1 MLEAMIFGGLR
12 VAAALLLMMGIV
24 LALRS
29 ASAATRHA
37 VWRAGFGVALL
48 LPVVALALPWRIEV
62 LPGRVVTSDAA
73 LFGSQPTPAPVA
85 DASDSWKHGAEPSTI
100 ESGAA
105 PFAEAPAYET
115 PAAPYE
121 SATAASS
128 SVDLR
133 LALLIVWLAGAVL
146 LAARLV
152 VGHVAVSRIVRG
164 GRRLESSDWTSPLY
178 EAADIV
184 DVAVDVDLV
193 ASDKVTMPF
202 TAGVRRPV
210 IVLPESA
217 NGWDIERRRAVLMH
231 ELAHVRRADLVPHHI
246 ARWVCALHWFNPLA
260 WAGAR
265 RMRAESERAADDL
278 VLNAGTRAS
287 DYADHLLQIVSS
299 AGRSLMPAPALPLA
313 QRREFEGRML
323 AILEPGIRRRGPG
336 RLQSLAVTALVLLMT
351 LPLAALDR
359 EDGVAAEMADSTTD
373 EHEWSAERDMNAS
386 YDFDSETGNTE
397 GQPEIESSIGYVGP
411 VEPLRAK
418 PGFIESLVGDV
429 VGDVFGEDAD
439 FSSDADAQEVDSEI
453 VPKLMNT
460 LGDPNAEVR
469 LAVVGAIGDL
479 DDPRAVQ
486 ALIRILRDDPVDE
499 VRSAA
504 AWALGEIEDPAA
516 VPALMEA
523 LRNDA
528 CEETRKN
535 AAWALGQIED
545 ARAVEALGAALGDE
559 NMDVRHTA
567 LWALG
572 EIESPAAVP
581 SLVTA
586 LGSDDPE
593 VRQTAA
599 WALGQI
605 EDPRAVDGLVQA
617 LRSNDPELR
626 ETAAWALGEIE
637 SPAATQALMPLV
649 TDQVASVREAAIHAL
664 AQIEDPAAASAMARA
679 LTDSNADVRAIAAH
693 ALADMDLATAPPA
706 LIAAL
711 RDSNAD
717 VRMAA
722 AHALGEIAD
731 RAAIDALSAALNDAN
746 EDVRL
751 AAIHAL
757 LEMDSDL
764 ANSAL
769 LELLDHEDP
778 NVRKHAAEA
787 LGHDR

>member
-1 MLEAMIFGGLR
+1 MLEAMIFGVLR

-24 LALRS
+24 VLLRD

-37 VWRAGFGVALL
+37 VWRAGFVVALL
-48 LPVVALALPWRIEV
+48 LPVVALALPWRLEV
-62 LPGRVVTSDAA
+62 LPGRAVTSEGALFGASPAQAPAADAPESWQHDDAAPAGFESDAA
-73 LFGSQPTPAPVA
+73 FA
-85 DASDSWKHGAEPSTI
+85 DAATGWT
-100 ESGAA
+100 AA
-105 PFAEAPAYET
+105 PPAENV
-115 PAAPYE
+115 
-121 SATAASS
+121 SATARGF
-128 SVDLR
+128 DLR
-133 LALLIVWLAGAVL
+133 MALLLVWLAGSVL

-164 GRRLESSDWTSPLY
+164 GRKLDSSEWTSPLY

-184 DVAVDVDLV
+184 DVAVDVDLI

-217 NGWDIERRRAVLMH
+217 NGWDVERRRAVLMH

-359 EDGVAAEMADSTTD
+359 ADASLDLAESTTT
-373 EHEWSAERDMNAS
+373 EHEWSVERDMS
-386 YDFDSETGNTE
+386 SSGDSDSETSNVEEPT
-397 GQPEIESSIGYVGP
+397 SSIGYVGP

-418 PGFIESLVGDV
+418 PGLLESV
-429 VGDVFGEDAD
+429 VGGVFDEEHASEDGGE
-439 FSSDADAQEVDSEI
+439 QEPDPAI
-453 VPKLMNT
+453 VPKLVET
-460 LGDPNAEVR
+460 LSDPDAEVR
-469 LAVVGAIGDL
+469 LAVVGAIADM

-486 ALIRILRDDPVDE
+486 ALIRILREDPVDE
-499 VRSAA
+499 VRAAA
-504 AWALGEIEDPAA
+504 AWALGQIEDPAA
-516 VPALMEA
+516 VPALMDA
-523 LRNDA
+523 LRDDA

-535 AAWALGQIED
+535 AAWALGNIED

-559 NMDVRHTA
+559 NQEVRHQA
-567 LWALG
+567 MWALG

-581 SLVTA
+581 SLVLA
-586 LGSDDPE
+586 LGSDDAD

-605 EDPRAVDGLVQA
+605 EDARAVDGLVAA
-617 LRSNDPELR
+617 LRSNDPQMR
-626 ETAAWALGEIE
+626 ETAAWALGQIE
-637 SPAATQALMPLV
+637 SPAATQALMALV
-649 TDQVASVREAAIHAL
+649 TDQVAGVREAAIHAL
-664 AQIEDPAAASAMARA
+664 AQIEDPAAAPAMARA
-679 LTDSNADVRAIAAH
+679 LADANADVRAIAAH

-731 RAAIDALSAALNDAN
+731 RAAIDALTGALNDDD

-764 ANSAL
+764 ANGAL

-778 NVRKHAAEA
+778 NIRKHAAEA
-787 LGHDR
+787 LGHN

>member
-1 MLEAMIFGGLR
+1 MLEVMIWGGLR
-12 VAAALLLMMGIV
+12 VAATLLLMMGIV
-24 LALRS
+24 VALRS

-48 LPVVALALPWRIEV
+48 LPVVAFALPWRIEV
-62 LPGRVVTSDAA
+62 LPGRMVAPQSA
-73 LFGSQPTPAPVA
+73 LSRAPAA
-85 DASDSWKHGAEPSTI
+85 DAPASWKHG
-100 ESGAA
+100 
-105 PFAEAPAYET
+105 EAPAPVEADVL
-115 PAAPYE
+115 PLADASVDEAVAAPPAE
-121 SATAASS
+121 SAANASA
-128 SVDLR
+128 VFDVR
-133 LALLIVWLAGAVL
+133 LALLLVWLAGALL

-152 VGHVAVSRIVRG
+152 VGHIAVSRIVRG
-164 GRRLESSDWTSPLY
+164 GRRLETSEWTSPLY

-184 DVAVDVDLV
+184 DVATDVALV
-193 ASDKVTMPF
+193 VSDKVTMPF

-217 NGWDIERRRAVLMH
+217 NSWDLERRRAVLMH

-278 VLNAGTRAS
+278 VLTAGTRAS

-323 AILEPGIRRRGPG
+323 AILEPGIRRGGPG
-336 RLQSLAVTALVLLMT
+336 RMQSLAVTALVLLMT

-359 EDGVAAEMADSTTD
+359 ESTVTMVAEDSISD
-373 EHEWSAERDMNAS
+373 EREWSAERDIEAG
-386 YDFDSETGNTE
+386 YDFDAETGSTS
-397 GQPEIESSIGYVGP
+397 GQPPMEASIADMGP
-411 VEPLRAK
+411 VEPLRPK
-418 PGFIESLVGDV
+418 RGFLQNLMGGVLDEDISADESQL
-429 VGDVFGEDAD
+429 
-439 FSSDADAQEVDSEI
+439 SPEI
-453 VPKLMNT
+453 VPKLVET
-460 LGDPNAEVR
+460 LADPDVGVR
-469 LAVVGAIGDL
+469 QAVVAALGEVA
-479 DDPRAVQ
+479 DPRAVQ
-486 ALIRILRDDPVDE
+486 ALIRILREDPVDE
-499 VRSAA
+499 VRAAA
-504 AWALGEIEDPAA
+504 AWALGEIEDPSAVAA
-516 VPALMEA
+516 LSEA
-523 LRNDA
+523 LRTDV
-528 CEETRKN
+528 CEDVRKN

-545 ARAVEALGAALGDE
+545 ARAVDALGVALNDD
-559 NMDVRHTA
+559 NMEVRHTA

-581 SLVTA
+581 SLVAA
-586 LGSDDPE
+586 LGSDDAE

-605 EDPRAVDGLVQA
+605 EDARAVEGLVGA
-617 LRSNDPELR
+617 LRSGDPELR
-626 ETAAWALGEIE
+626 ETAAWALGQIE

-664 AQIEDPAAASAMARA
+664 AQIEDPAAAPAMARA
-679 LTDSNADVRAIAAH
+679 LSDANADVRAIAAH
-693 ALADMDLATAPPA
+693 ALADMELATAPPA

-731 RAAIDALSAALNDAN
+731 RAAIDALSAALDDGN

-764 ANSAL
+764 ASGAL

-787 LGHDR
+787 LGQN